1 MMAERPTLSNS
12 VNNFRSKGLFGRQIA
27 ISLALFLLALMP
39 RVPGLKVFLTPD
51 EVVMIGHSA
60 LFSVALLT
68 GDFAA
73 AHTGD
78 VPAITT
84 FWAGTG
90 GLIAKYII
98 SDAFLGKVWM
108 EKAGLLAFL
117 QAVSM
122 DSTNIDNLVFVRLP
136 MALITSA
143 CVVAIYILVYR
154 SFGNPI
160 AVFSGVL
167 VSLDPYYLAHSRL
180 IHHDALTATFVA
192 LSVLSFTVYALE
204 RRSWVHL
211 GFSGFSA
218 GLAFLTKASSLLL
231 VPFVGLLA
239 LVTWI
244 RALNRRQGVGKEI
257 LHQLLALTVWAG
269 VAGLTFVF
277 LWPAMWADPIGTLGK
292 FVALIRDSV
301 LAPQRYHG
309 RFFILGQSL
318 HDPGPFFYL
327 ANLIFHLTPVT
338 LLGLFLCLFFLR
350 NSCRRILRRKSRG
363 DLGNCWNEDL
373 PLGTGGANHRI
384 DANSIPLLLWVF
396 LFTLFMTVSTQKDT
410 RYLLPVYPLLDIL
423 AAVGIYKLM
432 DLVLARIRTVLRKAM
447 SEGRLLSIG
456 LLVVLVWQALSSL
469 PHYPYYL
476 TFYNPLAGGARLAP
490 RILEVGWGEGLDQA
504 ARYLNEKTASEGLKV
519 ASWYGGFS
527 FGPFFKGQLENQ
539 TLHNIYWKDVDYV
552 VLYVNQVQRQLSDP
566 QLVRCFRSLKPEH
579 IVHIGGID
587 YAWIYKVPRPLPECA
602 LPVQHAQRTQF
613 EDKILLL
620 GYEIV
625 EDRIPFD
632 GRSRINLYWRALR
645 EMEEDCTIYLKVI
658 NDAYHVWGQQDSRP
672 VWDGSPTNSW
682 QEGQVV
688 GDKREIEILP
698 ATPPGLYWVEVIV
711 QDIHS
716 GRGLRTED
724 GGSVLLGPIE
734 IPEQKPPPSIDSLD
748 VEHPLQAV
756 WGGKIRLLGYNI
768 ESGFRPGDNIHL
780 ALFWQCLEPMG
791 ENYTVFIHLG
801 DGAQKIW
808 GQKDNQPVDNFYPT
822 TKWETGQI
830 IRDQYDL
837 TLSPQAPSGQYQLE
851 VGMYLA
857 ETGERLRV
865 WDGSSEADKVL
876 LNEIEIR
883 P

>member
-1 MMAERPTLSNS
+1 MAERFTLSNS
-12 VNNFRSKGLFGRQIA
+12 VNNFRSKGLVRRQIA

-60 LFSVALLT
+60 LFSGALLS

-73 AHTGD
+73 TLTGD

-90 GLIAKYII
+90 GLIAKYI
-98 SDAFLGKVWM
+98 SHAFSGKVWM

-122 DSTNIDNLVFVRLP
+122 DPTNTDNLVFVRLP
-136 MALITSA
+136 VALITSA

-160 AVFSGVL
+160 AIFSGVL
-167 VSLDPYYLAHSRL
+167 VSLDPYYLALSRV

-192 LSVLSFTVYALE
+192 LSVLSFMVYALE
-204 RRSWVHL
+204 NRSWLHL

-231 VPFVGLLA
+231 VPFVGLLTLA
-239 LVTWI
+239 AWI
-244 RALNRRQGVGKEI
+244 RALNRRQGVGKENPRP
-257 LHQLLALTVWAG
+257 LLALTVWAA
-269 VAGLTFVF
+269 VAGLTFVL

-292 FVALIRDSV
+292 FVALIIDGV
-301 LAPQRYHG
+301 VAPQRYHG

-318 HDPGPFFYL
+318 HNPGPLFYP

-338 LLGLFLCLFFLR
+338 LLGVFFCLFFLL
-350 NSCRRILRRKSRG
+350 NSCLRILRQKNRG
-363 DLGNCWNEDL
+363 DLSNYWSEDL
-373 PLGTGGANHRI
+373 LLKTGGANHRV
-384 DANSIPLLLWVF
+384 DTNSIALLLWVF
-396 LFTLFMTVSTQKDT
+396 LFTLFMTVSTKKDT

-423 AAVGIYKLM
+423 AAVGIYRLI
-432 DLVLARIRTVLRKAM
+432 DLVFVRMTPALKEVI

-504 ARYLNEKTASEGLKV
+504 ARYLNEKMGSEDTKV
-519 ASWYGGFS
+519 TSWYGKFS
-527 FGPFFKGQLENQ
+527 FGPFFRGQLEHL
-539 TLHNIYWKDVDYV
+539 TLHNIYWKEVDYV
-552 VLYVNQVQRQLSDP
+552 VLYINQVQRQLPDP

-579 IVHIGGID
+579 IVHMGGID
-587 YAWIYKVPRPLPECA
+587 YAWIYKVSRPLPECA
-602 LPVQHAQRTQF
+602 LPVQDAQRTQF
-613 EDKILLL
+613 EDEILLL

-625 EDRIPFD
+625 ENPIPFD

-645 EMEEDCTIYLKVI
+645 GIEEDYTIYLKVI

-672 VWDGSPTNSW
+672 VWDGSPTNGW

-711 QDIHS
+711 QDIYS
-716 GRGLRTED
+716 GRGLKTED

-734 IPEQKPPPSIDSLD
+734 IPEQKPPPSMDSLD
-748 VEHPLQAV
+748 IEHPLEAV

-780 ALFWQCLEPMG
+780 TLFWQCLEPMG
-791 ENYTVFIHLG
+791 ENYTVFIHLS
-801 DGAQKIW
+801 DREQNIW
-808 GQKDNQPVDNFYPT
+808 GQKDNLPVDNFYPT
-822 TKWETGQI
+822 TKWQTGQI

-837 TLSPQAPSGQYQLE
+837 IISSQAPAGRYRLE
-851 VGMYLA
+851 AGMYLA
-857 ETGERLRV
+857 ETGERPRV

-876 LNEIEIR
+876 LNEVEIR